1 MEFILGHFT
10 DNHLKIKPMTMKTT
24 LLRILLLLSLTPI
37 HGFAQQKAAEDFL
50 LDRMTGKWVLQG
62 TIEGKETIHD
72 VKTEWVLNR
81 QYLQLKEVSREKNP
95 NGEPV
100 YEALVYIS
108 VNDSTKEYTCLWLD
122 NTGSSGLNAMSMGHA
137 KAKGDILEFLFKG
150 SDNSIFHT
158 AFIYDK
164 NSDSWQWIMNG
175 EMNGKLQPFAK
186 LKLTRSN

>member
-1 MEFILGHFT
+1 
-10 DNHLKIKPMTMKTT
+10 MKTI
-24 LLRILLLLSLTPI
+24 LWRILLLLSLTTI
-37 HGFAQQKAAEDFL
+37 HAFAQQKEGEDFL
-50 LDRMTGKWVLQG
+50 LEKMAGNWVLQG
-62 TIEGKETIHD
+62 TIVGKETIHD

-81 QYLQLKEVSREKNP
+81 QYLQLKEVSREKNL
-95 NGEPV
+95 NRKPV

-122 NTGSSGLNAMSMGHA
+122 NTGNSGLNAMSMGHA
-137 KAKGDILEFLFKG
+137 KAKGDVLEFLFKG

-164 NSDSWQWIMNG
+164 NSDSWQWIMNN
-175 EMNGKLQPFAK
+175 EMNGKLQPFAN